1 MGQENDIVNII
12 RCVITAIIGI
22 IVVASSP
29 VWIIPV
35 LIYSFVKKEKRG

>member
-1 MGQENDIVNII
+1 MGLADDIANII
-12 RCVITAIIGI
+12 QCIITAIIGI